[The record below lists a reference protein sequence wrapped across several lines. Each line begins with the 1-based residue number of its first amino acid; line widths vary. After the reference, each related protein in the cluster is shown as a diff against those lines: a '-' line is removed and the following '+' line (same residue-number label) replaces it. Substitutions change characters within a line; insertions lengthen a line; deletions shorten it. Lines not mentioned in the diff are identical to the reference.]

1 MSNIAQRGKVQTVLG
16 TIDPSELGPVMTH
29 EHLLIDFELM
39 FDFDSRI
46 KNDPKIK
53 ELSTKPV
60 SMENLGLI
68 RQYVYSNLDNL
79 TLSDKEVAIK
89 EASQYKSSGGG
100 TIVDATTIGIGRDP
114 KGLKYISEKSGVHI
128 VMGAGYYVEAS
139 HSKETSNFSE
149 DEIANQI
156 IKDIQVGVDE
166 TSIKAGIIGEIGCTW
181 PLTKN
186 EIKVLK
192 GAGKAQ
198 IETGASILIHP
209 GRNENAPIEILDI
222 LKQSGADL
230 HRVIIGHLDRITFD
244 IKKLTE
250 IASSGCFLEWDLF
263 GTEVSFYQLSDFEMP
278 NDSMRMN
285 IIKSMTDEGFGE
297 KIVVSHDICTKHRL
311 LKYGG
316 HGYGYILNEIVP
328 RMHKKDFSKLE
339 IQNIIENNAATIL
352 SIK

>member
-1 MSNIAQRGKVQTVLG
+1 MSNVAQRGKVQTVLG
-16 TIDPSELGPVMTH
+16 AIDPSQLGPVMTH

-46 KNDPKIK
+46 KKDSRIK
-53 ELSTKPV
+53 DLSTKPV
-60 SMENLGLI
+60 SIENLGLI

-79 TLSDKEVAIK
+79 TLADKEVAVK
-89 EASQYKSSGGG
+89 EAEQYKSSGGG

-114 KGLKYISEKSGVHI
+114 KGLEYISEKSGVNI

-139 HSKETSNFSE
+139 HSKETSNLSE
-149 DEIANQI
+149 NEISNQI
-156 IKDIQVGVDE
+156 IKDIQVGVDN

-186 EIKVLK
+186 EKKILN

-198 IETGASILIHP
+198 VETGAAILIHP
-209 GRNENAPIEILDI
+209 GRNENAPIEILNV
-222 LKQSGADL
+222 LKNAGADL
-230 HRVIIGHLDRITFD
+230 TRVIIGHLDRVTFD
-244 IKKLTE
+244 IRKLKE

-278 NDSMRMN
+278 NDTMRMD
-285 IIKSMTDEGFGE
+285 IIKAMTDEGFGE
-297 KIVVSHDICTKHRL
+297 KIVISHDICTKHRL

-328 RMHKKDFSKLE
+328 RLHKKDFSATE
-339 IQNIIENNAATIL
+339 IQNIIENNASTIL
-352 SIK
+352 PIQ